1 MLLLV
6 GLGLVVVAVAWWIT
20 SREAAWDEQTDGM
33 LLAVVGAMIAAYGVT
48 SWLLRARAVCAAR
61 RGVMFSVV
69 PGIGDLDLPPAAQ
82 PVEHAAQVVAHPEQ
96 GRFHRPECALVAG
109 SGWPTYPRAK
119 VTDRE
124 PCGVCR
130 P

>member
-6 GLGLVVVAVAWWIT
+6 GVGLVVVTVAWWVT

-48 SWLLRARAVCAAR
+48 SWLVRARAVCAAR
-61 RGVMFSVV
+61 RGVMFSEI
-69 PGIGDLDLPPAAQ
+69 PGIGDPGAQQAAD
-82 PVEHAAQVVAHPEQ
+82 PVEDAPYVVAHPEQ
-96 GRFHRPECALVAG
+96 GRFHRPECALVG
-109 SGWPTYPRAK
+109 SGWLSYPRAE
-119 VTDRE
+119 VTDRQ
-124 PCGVCR
+124 PCGVCW